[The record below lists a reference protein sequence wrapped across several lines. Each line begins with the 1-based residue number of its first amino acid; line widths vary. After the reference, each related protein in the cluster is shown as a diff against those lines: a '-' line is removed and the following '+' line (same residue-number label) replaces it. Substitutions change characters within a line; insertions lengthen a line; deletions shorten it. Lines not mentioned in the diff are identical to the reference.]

1 MEGEISTT
9 RMNFNILAVTI
20 ISAFGSTFANFNI
33 KSHQSQSSQNQDSLA
48 CSREVEGIVYQPIS
62 PASTYL
68 NRISQEIKIASPL
81 LWTADGNNFL
91 QSFEQKYAVTVIVR
105 DPFRTVVYPVGSSIP
120 QDYTSTTSTANL
132 NGDGFV
138 RDTTDEVVMNE
149 FIVYNP
155 YGELKYVSV
164 SVPLI
169 NSPVFKK

>member
-1 MEGEISTT
+1 
-9 RMNFNILAVTI
+9 MNFNIFAVTI
-20 ISAFGSTFANFNI
+20 ISAFGSTFANLNT
-33 KSHQSQSSQNQDSLA
+33 KNRSSSHQSYPSHDQESLA

-68 NRISQEIKIASPL
+68 NRISEEIKIASPL
-81 LWTADGNNFL
+81 LWTATGNSFL

-105 DPFRTVVYPVGSSIP
+105 DPFRTVVYPVGSTSP

-138 RDTTDEVVMNE
+138 RDTTDEIVMNE

-164 SVPLI
+164 SVPLV
-169 NSPVFKK
+169 NSPFFKK